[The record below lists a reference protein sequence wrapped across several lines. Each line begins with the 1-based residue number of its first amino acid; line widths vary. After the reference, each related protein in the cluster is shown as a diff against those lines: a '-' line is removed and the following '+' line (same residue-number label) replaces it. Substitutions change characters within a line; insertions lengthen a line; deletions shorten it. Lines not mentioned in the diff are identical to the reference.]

1 MKKSSFD
8 DVKSELEKACL
19 NLRSFTL
26 ARHGFKE
33 RHGVDAIRRVNNQ
46 CARLSTLFASGPHA
60 KAAAFIAQSA
70 RTRVLAAEARLAFLQ
85 NSRHA

>member
-1 MKKSSFD
+1 MKKSSFA
-8 DVKSELEKACL
+8 DVKADLEEACL

-33 RHGVDAIRRVNNQ
+33 RHGVDAIHRVNTE
-46 CARLSTLFASGPHA
+46 CDRMTALFATGPHA
-60 KAAAFIAQSA
+60 KAAAFIEHSA

-85 NSRHA
+85 TAK